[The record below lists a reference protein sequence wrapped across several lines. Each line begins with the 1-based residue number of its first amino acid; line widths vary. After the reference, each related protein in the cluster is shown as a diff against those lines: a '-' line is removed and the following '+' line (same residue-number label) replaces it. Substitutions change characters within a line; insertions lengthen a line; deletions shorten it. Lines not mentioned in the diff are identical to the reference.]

1 MPTTGASQN
10 SEEVSPQINL
20 IYNSMISYY
29 NYKKITMMDYYG
41 SITQSKEN
49 VYKEILS
56 RYPTHNETYIGSIL
70 DHLYET
76 DYISEEMS
84 VSGWQI
90 FTGPEVCKKINEQIQ
105 TDLNRS
111 EKRLLVARCLNP
123 RDDCCSDIIESI
135 SQKI

>member
-1 MPTTGASQN
+1 
-10 SEEVSPQINL
+10 
-20 IYNSMISYY
+20 
-29 NYKKITMMDYYG
+29 MMDYYG

-56 RYPTHNETYIGSIL
+56 RYPTHNETYISSIL

-84 VSGWQI
+84 ISGWQI
-90 FTGPEVCKKINEQIQ
+90 FIGPEVCKKINEQIQ

-123 RDDCCSDIIESI
+123 RDDCCSDIMESI